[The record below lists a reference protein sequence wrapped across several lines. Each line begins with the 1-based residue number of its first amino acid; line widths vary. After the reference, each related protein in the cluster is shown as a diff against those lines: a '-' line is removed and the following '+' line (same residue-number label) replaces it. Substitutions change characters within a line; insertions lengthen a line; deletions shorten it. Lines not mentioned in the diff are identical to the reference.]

1 LVSDRFDQQYEAE
14 EKVGA
19 VFGFFAGLAI
29 LISVLGL
36 FGLAAY
42 ATEQRTK
49 EIVIR
54 KVMGA
59 SVWSIVSLLGKDFL
73 KLVFFGFLLAIPI
86 AWYGMDGWLENF
98 AYSISVSWVVF
109 LIAGFIATLI
119 AALTVSSQSIRAAM
133 INPVDAF
140 KVE

>member
-1 LVSDRFDQQYEAE
+1 
-14 EKVGA
+14 

-49 EIVIR
+49 EIGIR

-59 SVWSIVSLLGKDFL
+59 SIWSIVSLLGKDFL

-86 AWYGMDGWLENF
+86 AWYGMNGWLDNF
-98 AYSISVSWVVF
+98 AYSVKVSWIVF
-109 LIAGFIATLI
+109 LIAGFTATLI

>member
-1 LVSDRFDQQYEAE
+1 MNTKMPPWIFEEEWMAMKPDFPFNYYLVSDRFEQQYEAE
-14 EKVGA
+14 EKVGT

-49 EIVIR
+49 EIGIR

-59 SVWSIVSLLGKDFL
+59 SIWSIVSLLGKDFL

-86 AWYGMDGWLENF
+86 AWYGMNGWLDNF
-98 AYSISVSWVVF
+98 AYSVSRY
-109 LIAGFIATLI
+109 LG
-119 AALTVSSQSIRAAM
+119 
-133 INPVDAF
+133 
-140 KVE
+140 